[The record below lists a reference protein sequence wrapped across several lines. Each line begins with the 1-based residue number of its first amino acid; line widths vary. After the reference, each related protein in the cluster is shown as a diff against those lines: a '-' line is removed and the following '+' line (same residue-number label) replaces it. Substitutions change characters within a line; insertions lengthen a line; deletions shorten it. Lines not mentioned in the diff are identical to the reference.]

1 MMATISENSFVY
13 CKLSYEVF
21 IMKKLVS
28 ILLSVVMVVVLG
40 FSTSVVAMAEDDVLI
55 YGSQVT
61 TRRVIKPSVTVN
73 GNTTND
79 VSIDYDEAD
88 PNKIT
93 FTYEGTADLVGWE
106 FYDADGNLLVEGVDY
121 EVIYDGDQAIV
132 TIINDE
138 ITEVIA
144 NAIVEEETTTPGET
158 TTTPGETTTT
168 PGETTTETTTK
179 PNKGPESPDTGAVA
193 GTGLAVAAAGV
204 AILAALK
211 RKHDAE

>member
-1 MMATISENSFVY
+1 
-13 CKLSYEVF
+13 
-21 IMKKLVS
+21 MKKLVS
-28 ILLSVVMVVVLG
+28 ILLSVVMVVALG
-40 FSTSVVAMAEDDVLI
+40 FSTSVVAMAEDDVLLYENQETTMAEDDVLL
-55 YGSQVT
+55 YGSQET

-93 FTYEGTADLVGWE
+93 FTYDGTANLVGWE
-106 FYDADGNLLVEGVDY
+106 FYDAEGNLLVEGEDY

-132 TIINDE
+132 TVINDE
-138 ITEVIA
+138 ITAIVA
-144 NAIVEEETTTPGET
+144 NAIVEEESTTPSET

-193 GTGLAVAAAGV
+193 GTGLAVAGAGV